1 MKKANDQ
8 KTVEALEQIIQLV
21 QERYPDIQLVTE
33 SSKAEEL
40 SPEARQRLIVAER
53 GRSNLLLR
61 IRRRTS

>member
-33 SSKAEEL
+33 SSIAEEL

-61 IRRRTS
+61 IRSRTS